1 MARFFYW
8 QEEKSPQMKQTGQ
21 MNQVQML
28 EQLKKKLGNEQ
39 RRLSGVQALMDA
51 RRAVPCPR
59 QGWLHCPLL
68 PGLSVSLSAT
78 GGAGGR
84 QLPALIALLSSLPFE
99 PGGG

>member
-1 MARFFYW
+1 MARFFYR

-59 QGWLHCPLL
+59 QRAGCTVPSSLGCQS
-68 PGLSVSLSAT
+68 LSVTQGVL
-78 GGAGGR
+78 GEGNC
-84 QLPALIALLSSLPFE
+84 QL
-99 PGGG
+99 